1 MSTHALQQRL
11 ARLEIQEGLAFS
23 AFLLRL
29 SPADARTWQTGV
41 LETLAARGVISPP
54 PADLWERPQPE
65 KEAFIHMLA
74 ERIGGG
80 HGEVRAAIRQ
90 AMCAWEQEHPA

>member
-1 MSTHALQQRL
+1 MSTHTLQQRL
-11 ARLEIQEGLAFS
+11 ARLEVQEGLAFS

-29 SPADARTWQTGV
+29 SPAESRTWYTG
-41 LETLAARGVISPP
+41 LFEILAARGIISPL

-80 HGEVRAAIRQ
+80 HGEVRAVIRQ
-90 AMCAWEQEHPA
+90 AWHAWELEHPV